1 MRSDLLNTSSGQL
14 SLKDSSAVQCLKQ
27 TVDFTASSAE
37 IASGAIIIPEDAVIT
52 KLIAVVS
59 TALAYATATVGVKAG
74 SAAGGA
80 QFMALDGDGL
90 VGSSTSLAA
99 GKGVSTFDEYT
110 TALGGAAAQDLVAD
124 SAKVD
129 GGTEVHF
136 TTVASTGAFTAGAMT
151 YIVEYIPLKD
161 NV

>member
-1 MRSDLLNTSSGQL
+1 MRSDLLNENSSSL
-14 SLKDSSAVQCLKQ
+14 SLTDSGAVRCLKQ
-27 TVDFTASSAE
+27 TVEFTASSAN
-37 IASGAIIIPEDAVIT
+37 IASGAMVIPENAVIT
-52 KLIAVVS
+52 KLIAVVH

-74 SAAGGA
+74 SAAGGE
-80 QFMALDGDGL
+80 QFMALDADGL

-110 TALGGAAAQDLVAD
+110 TALGGAAAQDLVAN

-129 GGTEVHF
+129 GLSEVHF
-136 TTVASTGAFTAGAMT
+136 TTVASAGAFTAGAMT
-151 YIVEYIPLKD
+151 YIVEYIPLRD

>member
-1 MRSDLLNTSSGQL
+1 MRSDLLNSNSGKY
-14 SLKDSSAVQCLKQ
+14 SLQDSGAVRCLKQ
-27 TVDFTASSAE
+27 TVEFTASSAS
-37 IASGAIIIPEDAVIT
+37 IASGAINIPEDAVIT
-52 KLIAVVS
+52 KLIAVVH

-74 SAAGGA
+74 SAAAGA
-80 QFMALDGDGL
+80 QFMALDADGL
-90 VGSSTSLAA
+90 VGSTTSLAA

-124 SAKVD
+124 SAKVA
-129 GGTEVHF
+129 GGTDVHF
-136 TTVASTGAFTAGAMT
+136 TTVASTGAFTAGKMT

>member
-1 MRSDLLNTSSGQL
+1 MRSDVLNSNSSSL
-14 SLKDSSAVQCLKQ
+14 SLIDSGAVRCFKQ
-27 TVDFTASSAE
+27 NVSFTADSAS

-52 KLIAVVS
+52 KLIAVVK

-74 SAAGGA
+74 SAAGGE
-80 QFMALDGDGL
+80 QFMALDADGL

-99 GKGVSTFDEYT
+99 GRGVSTFDEYT
-110 TALGGAAAQDLVAD
+110 TALGGAAAHDLVAN
-124 SAKVD
+124 SAKVSA
-129 GGTEVHF
+129 GTEVHF
-136 TTVASTGAFTAGAMT
+136 TTVASTGAFTAGEMC